1 MCSFLTLLY
10 GYSVDGESSGSGSED
25 EGGGSGGGDGDA
37 ARRQCRDE
45 HVCGHCQAE
54 FEDLADFLEHK
65 KECERKAL
73 VLGLSEEP
81 PSSDPEDMMATG
93 DEEEEDGA
101 SGEGGKRLE
110 EVRRQRQDA
119 ENNNS
124 GEGAD
129 GEGETEGE
137 ADMQEGE
144 IPLGFPFPLPP
155 VPAAAGHVTLEAL
168 QNTKVAVAQ
177 FAATAMANNADNAA
191 ALQELA
197 VLQSTLFTLQH
208 QQVMQMSLIQQLQ
221 HQLQITRSK
230 EGSPVSPPPP
240 PAVLPLPAQQPQ
252 PKLSRPP
259 TPVKQESSIQT
270 PTTQSMPPSHPPP
283 SQPLQQTQQQQQQ
296 QSQSTSQQQPSPQQ
310 SQQQQQQQQQPSS
323 QPTTP
328 TTTLLPSTTPKPLG
342 TPKPPTSSPPV
353 HAPPLSLC
361 SISSSLAASII
372 TNPDPPPLNEP
383 NTLEMLQ
390 RRAQEV
396 LDNASQGLLANNLA
410 DELAFRKSGGK
421 SNSMSPYDSKSGGRN
436 EPFFKHR
443 CRYCGK
449 VFGSDSALQIHIRSH
464 TGERPFKC
472 NVCGSRFT
480 TKGNL
485 KVHFQRHTA
494 KFPHI
499 KMNPNPVP
507 EHLDKYHPPLLAQMG
522 SHQTMSPGMP
532 PHPHHPHHPPPPHQS
547 HPHSHHPFHTGTS
560 FPPTALP
567 IYRPPPPHDLMPH
580 HLHQPPHPPPHRQPH
595 EPTPPPPPHSKA
607 LLPHPAMFGQR
618 MEQDMPENLSKPPS
632 QPSSHSSP
640 PPSSGP
646 ELYKKEPLD
655 EEAAEAA
662 ERERRNSEDRL
673 SPKQEPETDQEPEPE
688 ADMEQEH
695 DMERYP
701 SPSPYDDCSLDSKY
715 SNEDMLMGE
724 PDSPLLDK
732 NEDSL
737 QEQPE
742 NLSSK
747 SASVSGQLNLSVGQ
761 RLPPSIPFPHTVSP
775 PSSTSS
781 GSINTLNTP
790 IGPISLPNDV
800 DPAKD
805 PAIYTNLLPRPG
817 SNDNSWESLIEVTK
831 TSETSKL
838 QQLVDNI
845 EHKLTDPNQCVI
857 CHRVLS
863 CKSALQMHY
872 RTHTGERPFKCK
884 ICGRAFTTKGNLKTH
899 MGVHRAKPPMRVL
912 HQCPVCHKKFT
923 NALVLQQHIRL
934 HTGEP
939 TDLTPEQIQAAE
951 IKEYPPPAAFPL
963 PNSMSPFLAQGF
975 PIPGVSPLPPPGL
988 HLGLKPDF
996 EEKRDR
1002 DRDKDRE
1009 REREREAKEE
1019 FGNKPDFLED
1029 DNTNSSGPQQLPS
1042 FSTSLAALEN
1052 QVRTITTMASQLSAS
1067 GLSRSAEDLCNN
1079 SSTTTTINKTS
1090 TPTPMNGDKS
1100 PLPGGSP
1107 TESEVRG
1114 SPSPPQ
1120 PPTPLQ
1126 IPRPPSSQQP
1136 ESPAASESNS
1146 LGALDLTPR
1155 AAGPGPAPPAGLS
1168 PGVFS
1173 GFGLLPPGSI
1183 TTGSSPLMTSAL
1195 SSLTSSVLTSTA
1207 FSPIGLAVG
1216 PAVRPG
1222 NTTCNICFKTFA
1234 CNSALEIHYRSHTKE
1249 RPFKCTVCDRG
1260 FSTKSNTDPLQNNE
1274 CTCDHW
1280 SQWRIQQ
1287 GYHSGGASA
1296 NAASLKAKRQRN
1308 RNEGNKANGCR
1319 KKYAAWLPPLLCNP
1333 GYAADWT
1340 PFLTSKPPPPPGSTP
1355 NDELSNLEEMRTTP
1369 SLEPSLKPDLGVKRS
1384 PPEGE
1389 AVLPIPKRQPGLPKH
1404 LCHVCN
1410 KNFSSSSALQIHMR
1424 THTGDKPF
1432 RCTICQKAFT
1442 TKGNLKVHMG
1452 THMWSNGASRRGR
1465 RMSLDLPP
1473 IPMTPKDSEFLQ
1485 RRPDLFY
1492 PYLPAPFLNGMQ
1504 QKLNEISVIQS
1515 VNSNNGSGLSPP
1527 GGKYASLLGFG
1538 GYNAADKPLMSEPP
1552 RSQTNSPLSDK
1563 PPSSVSSP
1571 PPLSLSLGSHHGSPP
1586 LRESGGNDGSERE
1599 AISRSMWDV
1608 HYDRKPSVGNEEP
1621 VDASPSPPGHVTPH
1635 PPTPRGEGL
1644 AA

>member
-1 MCSFLTLLY
+1 IILHRNYQESHLY
-10 GYSVDGESSGSGSED
+10 KLQKFDRMLSYISRCGDSSGSGSED
-25 EGGGSGGGDGDA
+25 EGGGSGGGDGDS
-37 ARRQCRDE
+37 ARRPCRDE
-45 HVCGHCQAE
+45 HVCGNCQAE
-54 FEDLADFLEHK
+54 FMELGDFIEHK
-65 KECERKAL
+65 KDCDRKAL

-93 DEEEEDGA
+93 DEEDEDGA
-101 SGEGGKRLE
+101 SGEGGKHLE

-129 GEGETEGE
+129 GEAETEGE
-137 ADMQEGE
+137 TDMQEGD

-177 FAATAMANNADNAA
+177 FAATTMANNADNAA

-240 PAVLPLPAQQPQ
+240 PTQP
-252 PKLSRPP
+252 
-259 TPVKQESSIQT
+259 
-270 PTTQSMPPSHPPP
+270 
-283 SQPLQQTQQQQQQ
+283 
-296 QSQSTSQQQPSPQQ
+296 Q
-310 SQQQQQQQQQPSS
+310 SQQQQQQQQQQSQQQPQSTSQQQQSPQQTQQQQQPSQQQS
-323 QPTTP
+323 QQSTP
-328 TTTLLPSTTPKPLG
+328 LLPSTTPKPIT
-342 TPKPPTSSPPV
+342 TPKPPTSSPPI
-353 HAPPLSLC
+353 HPSPLSLC
-361 SISSSLAASII
+361 SISSSLASSII

-499 KMNPNPVP
+499 KMNPNPYFSRHATP
-507 EHLDKYHPPLLAQMG
+507 SSPPSSSAT
-522 SHQTMSPGMP
+522 SSPIA
-532 PHPHHPHHPPPPHQS
+532 S
-547 HPHSHHPFHTGTS
+547 TFTS
-560 FPPTALP
+560 SLSCRNKFSTDYASYLST
-567 IYRPPPPHDLMPH
+567 PPPHDLLPH

-595 EPTPPPPPHSKA
+595 DPTPPPPPHAKA
-607 LLPHPAMFGQR
+607 LLPHPALFGQR
-618 MEQDMPENLSKPPS
+618 VEQDMPENLSKPPS
-632 QPSSHSSP
+632 QPSLHSSP
-640 PPSSGP
+640 PPSNDP
-646 ELYKKEPLD
+646 ELLKKEPLD
-655 EEAAEAA
+655 DEPQDVN
-662 ERERRNSEDRL
+662 ERERRNSEDGAGDRL

-688 ADMEQEH
+688 ADMEQDHE
-695 DMERYP
+695 MERYP

-724 PDSPLLDK
+724 PDSPIIDK
-732 NEDSL
+732 NEDSF

-742 NLSSK
+742 NLS
-747 SASVSGQLNLSVGQ
+747 
-761 RLPPSIPFPHTVSP
+761 ISP

-790 IGPISLPNDV
+790 VGPISLPNDI

-1002 DRDKDRE
+1002 DRDKEKERDRE
-1009 REREREAKEE
+1009 REMKEE
-1019 FGNKPDFLED
+1019 YSNKPDFLED
-1029 DNTNSSGPQQLPS
+1029 DNTNSSGPHQLPS

-1067 GLSRSAEDLCNN
+1067 GLSRSAEDLCN
-1079 SSTTTTINKTS
+1079 SAKIS
-1090 TPTPMNGDKS
+1090 TPTPMNGEKS
-1100 PLPGGSP
+1100 PIPGGSP
-1107 TESEVRG
+1107 TESE
-1114 SPSPPQ
+1114 
-1120 PPTPLQ
+1120 

-1136 ESPAASESNS
+1136 ESPAPSESNS

-1155 AAGPGPAPPAGLS
+1155 AAGPGPAPPAGIS

-1173 GFGLLPPGSI
+1173 GFGLLPP
-1183 TTGSSPLMTSAL
+1183 GSSPLMTSAL

-1260 FSTKSNTDPLQNNE
+1260 FSTK
-1274 CTCDHW
+1274 
-1280 SQWRIQQ
+1280 
-1287 GYHSGGASA
+1287 
-1296 NAASLKAKRQRN
+1296 
-1308 RNEGNKANGCR
+1308 GNMKQHMLTHKIR
-1319 KKYAAWLPPLLCNP
+1319 DMPSHL
-1333 GYAADWT
+1333 
-1340 PFLTSKPPPPPGSTP
+1340 FETSKPPPPPVSTP
-1355 NDELSNLEEMRTTP
+1355 NDEVSNIIEEVRTTP
-1369 SLEPSLKPDLGVKRS
+1369 SLDPTIKPDLGVKRS

-1442 TKGNLKVHMG
+1442 TKGNLKV
-1452 THMWSNGASRRGR
+1452 
-1465 RMSLDLPP
+1465 
-1473 IPMTPKDSEFLQ
+1473 
-1485 RRPDLFY
+1485 Y
-1492 PYLPAPFLNGMQ
+1492 PFVLKMYCE
-1504 QKLNEISVIQS
+1504 KHEI
-1515 VNSNNGSGLSPP
+1515 
-1527 GGKYASLLGFG
+1527 
-1538 GYNAADKPLMSEPP
+1538 DE
-1552 RSQTNSPLSDK
+1552 
-1563 PPSSVSSP
+1563 
-1571 PPLSLSLGSHHGSPP
+1571 
-1586 LRESGGNDGSERE
+1586 
-1599 AISRSMWDV
+1599 
-1608 HYDRKPSVGNEEP
+1608 
-1621 VDASPSPPGHVTPH
+1621 
-1635 PPTPRGEGL
+1635 
-1644 AA
+1644 